1 MAIVKSVL
9 QGLHLSLPLIYS
21 WIMNLMI
28 FFLFL
33 AQSLLVLC
41 KSNSSKNEAPCEY
54 WMGIAYANGIKVAQ
68 SKDIAASY
76 FLKAAE
82 IGHGPSQRNLGIML
96 GLGDGIPKD
105 KTEAFAWLQIA
116 SINKDNIAKEAL
128 KDLKKNL
135 SQEEIEAGKNR
146 ALQILRKLSK
156 I

>member
-1 MAIVKSVL
+1 
-9 QGLHLSLPLIYS
+9 
-21 WIMNLMI
+21 
-28 FFLFL
+28 
-33 AQSLLVLC
+33 
-41 KSNSSKNEAPCEY
+41 
-54 WMGIAYANGIKVAQ
+54 MGIAYANGIKVAQ

-96 GLGDGIPKD
+96 GLGDGIPKA